1 VCLQLWSFTG
11 CLSYT
16 CKGQTQIPWNSLFH
30 VDRLSNIK
38 QELDGSA
45 RSFPHGAGWWGFRR
59 LNESWGH
66 GWVHRQT
73 TREGGRIQ
81 LFLWRVSLVSKLP
94 TNVHE
99 IYCDISLSLF
109 LFSEHMHVCK
119 RSDDLCDPVG
129 WHLQTR
135 TFLCAPFYNYFT
147 FSVVDRPTPIL
158 FF

>member
-1 VCLQLWSFTG
+1 MCLQLWSFTG

-99 IYCDISLSLF
+99 IYCDISLFFCCGQTYSHFIF
-109 LFSEHMHVCK
+109 LVQVEGQSEPAPMTG
-119 RSDDLCDPVG
+119 PVG
-129 WHLQTR
+129 R
-135 TFLCAPFYNYFT
+135 
-147 FSVVDRPTPIL
+147 SVHRMGWMIRL
-158 FF
+158 FFIHLFTLH